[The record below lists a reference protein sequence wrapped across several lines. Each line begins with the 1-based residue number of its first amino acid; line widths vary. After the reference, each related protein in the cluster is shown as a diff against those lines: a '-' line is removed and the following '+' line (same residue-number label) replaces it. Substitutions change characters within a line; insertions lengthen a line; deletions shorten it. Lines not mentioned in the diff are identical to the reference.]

1 MAGSKRRYQHSFKLT
16 SGRRCPFVC
25 ASCACM
31 PALFLHPAASL
42 QTITGYGI
50 MRKGFNGSLLWGGIG
65 GAGSAVGVSQLI
77 DSTSLDP
84 ELPSALMPAIPAPTL
99 VPSPVHTSHTHTH
112 IHLHPHMHIHAPFRV
127 AMRTPLTRIPLHLPS
142 PACPRSVALRPR
154 PRRACWL
161 ARVAHPYPHPFPRCD
176 TNPP

>member
-1 MAGSKRRYQHSFKLT
+1 
-16 SGRRCPFVC
+16 
-25 ASCACM
+25 M

-84 ELPSALMPAIPAPTL
+84 DLPSALYA
-99 VPSPVHTSHTHTH
+99 SHSCTNPGSIARTHITHTH